1 MCPKVT
7 TIVSLGD
14 HYCFPMSVPTIVSLC
29 DQRCGRGL
37 WQRVWCGCGDRLHF
51 LVPVQG
57 LAPGKISGHR
67 LLAGRGA
74 HTNKQWAH
82 PKISGHKGPPLQ
94 DQGPLQ
100 DVRPSGRCRTS
111 GRWPLQDLRPSGRDQ
126 PLGARPARRIQA
138 SMGRLVLPTARALGV
153 RQARRIQASRGRLV
167 LPTATVRP
175 ARRIQGAG

>member
-1 MCPKVT
+1 M
-7 TIVSLGD
+7 
-14 HYCFPMSVPTIVSLC
+14 
-29 DQRCGRGL
+29 
-37 WQRVWCGCGDRLHF
+37 WQLVWCGCGDRLHF

-57 LAPGKISGHR
+57 LAPGTISGHR

-82 PKISGHKGPPLQ
+82 PKISGHRLVGQGLPRPHPVGTPEISGHKGPPLQ

-111 GRWPLQDLRPSGRDQ
+111 CRWPLQDLRPSGRDQ

-175 ARRIQGAG
+175 ARRIQGTG